1 MIATSVRSAEY
12 LKSFKH
18 FQKKRL
24 GEFCNVVAG
33 VEKRAKLEGFEIA
46 LSEIGQEQLQVSEI
60 AICLLSA
67 CLKSRKF
74 T

>member
-1 MIATSVRSAEY
+1 
-12 LKSFKH
+12 
-18 FQKKRL
+18 
-24 GEFCNVVAG
+24 VVAG